1 MYASPVS
8 QGEATLF
15 VFFNEIIFESQV
27 ENMKII
33 KDGNI
38 PDKVKFKCDKCN
50 CVFVAGAGEF
60 EFVDKYDKPINTNVG
75 KRMKTQCPYCLHEVF
90 KDKTK
95 DGIEK
100 DTVKKLRKIRNTVYL
115 SIFPVV
121 LFINFMVYLL
131 NKFAIMSIISFI
143 LCALSLIVAILYA
156 ADLIDDD

>member
-1 MYASPVS
+1 
-8 QGEATLF
+8 
-15 VFFNEIIFESQV
+15 
-27 ENMKII
+27 MKII
-33 KDGNI
+33 KDGDI
-38 PDKVKFKCDKCN
+38 PNKVKFKCDKCN

-60 EFVDKYDKPINTNVG
+60 EFIDKYDKPINDNVG

-100 DTVKKLRKIRNTVYL
+100 DTVKKLRKIRNTAYL
-115 SIFPVV
+115 SMFPVI
-121 LFINFMVYLL
+121 LFINCMVYLL

>member
-1 MYASPVS
+1 
-8 QGEATLF
+8 
-15 VFFNEIIFESQV
+15 
-27 ENMKII
+27 MKII

-60 EFVDKYDKPINTNVG
+60 EFVDKYDKPVNTNVG

-95 DGIEK
+95 NGIEK

-115 SIFPVV
+115 SMFPVV
-121 LFINFMVYLL
+121 LFINCMVYLL

-156 ADLIDDD
+156 ADLIDDI

>member
-1 MYASPVS
+1 
-8 QGEATLF
+8 
-15 VFFNEIIFESQV
+15 
-27 ENMKII
+27 MKII
-33 KDGNI
+33 KDGDI

-60 EFVDKYDKPINTNVG
+60 ECVDKYDKPINDNVG

-115 SIFPVV
+115 SMFPVV

>member
-1 MYASPVS
+1 
-8 QGEATLF
+8 
-15 VFFNEIIFESQV
+15 
-27 ENMKII
+27 MKII
-33 KDGNI
+33 KDGDI
-38 PDKVKFKCDKCN
+38 PNKVKFKCDKCN

-115 SIFPVV
+115 SMFPVV

-143 LCALSLIVAILYA
+143 LCALSLIIAILYA

>member
-1 MYASPVS
+1 
-8 QGEATLF
+8 
-15 VFFNEIIFESQV
+15 
-27 ENMKII
+27 MKII
-33 KDGNI
+33 KDGDI

-60 EFVDKYDKPINTNVG
+60 EFVDKYDKPINDNVG
-75 KRMKTQCPYCLHEVF
+75 KRMKTQCPCCLHEVF

-115 SIFPVV
+115 SMFPVI
-121 LFINFMVYLL
+121 LFINCMVYLL

-143 LCALSLIVAILYA
+143 LCALSMLVAILYA